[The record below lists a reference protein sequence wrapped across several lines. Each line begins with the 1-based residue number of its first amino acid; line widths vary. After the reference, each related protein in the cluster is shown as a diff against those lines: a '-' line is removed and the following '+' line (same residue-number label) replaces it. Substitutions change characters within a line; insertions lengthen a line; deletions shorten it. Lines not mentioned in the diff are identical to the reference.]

1 MIQEERVSKL
11 VTEILELKDWNNW
24 SAIPWN
30 YKWGGR
36 GRRTSHINCLLRTD
50 KCHSSE
56 YFTSARLTT
65 RNLTWSGTCGASGVG
80 WRVREKSGVG
90 RR

>member
-30 YKWGGR
+30 YKRGGEGGR
-36 GRRTSHINCLLRTD
+36 GGRGGGGGQVTSTVC
-50 KCHSSE
+50 CVQ
-56 YFTSARLTT
+56 TSAILVNISHLQDLPQET
-65 RNLTWSGTCGASGVG
+65 
-80 WRVREKSGVG
+80 
-90 RR
+90 